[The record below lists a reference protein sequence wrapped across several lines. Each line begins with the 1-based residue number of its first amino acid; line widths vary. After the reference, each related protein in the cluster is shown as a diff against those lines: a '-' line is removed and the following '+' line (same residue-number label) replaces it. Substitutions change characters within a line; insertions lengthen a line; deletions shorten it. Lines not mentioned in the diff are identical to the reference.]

1 MKKSIS
7 ASSCSGY
14 KLNNDSTRIESFP
27 DSTRVLQM
35 NISHYED
42 TLSQEVFIST
52 AYEHIREVR
61 DLIVNSRQSMKPLRE
76 AISQLRN
83 QIQTVEHQQ
92 KKDQINL
99 EYDISQSIHKLKQK
113 INQFE
118 IVQTGE
124 FALLQEQIQKLQHDD
139 QEIIQNI
146 DTLELRIIDLAPQI
160 GQYTYQE
167 YQQ

>member
-7 ASSCSGY
+7 TSSYSGY

-61 DLIVNSRQSMKPLRE
+61 V
-76 AISQLRN
+76 
-83 QIQTVEHQQ
+83 
-92 KKDQINL
+92 
-99 EYDISQSIHKLKQK
+99 Y
-113 INQFE
+113 
-118 IVQTGE
+118 
-124 FALLQEQIQKLQHDD
+124 
-139 QEIIQNI
+139 
-146 DTLELRIIDLAPQI
+146 
-160 GQYTYQE
+160 
-167 YQQ
+167 